1 MKKLFKLKEWLT
13 LEDAAKR
20 LTTSFEEEISE
31 ADCLQ
36 LALDR
41 HITISVLLDSSVYV
55 IASEVIK
62 TTQRESLAG
71 FTVSTS
77 DDGAIVHLLD
87 GEQFLP
93 NHQLDH
99 EYEDIKRSGSVFSLP
114 HGIYDLP
121 MVGAE
126 ELDVMHTFDLAQG
139 RSPREFVNIEGAF
152 LNAGGRVLNVLKNYN
167 EFSYKPDDSG
177 RVRIFDSTQNK
188 FVDFSNWHS
197 FFYPDDRLR
206 DVEFVFRREN
216 IEQFEKG
223 NLGDEGQSLTM
234 DESLLV
240 IGSMLNAL
248 KNAQTPSKRW
258 TQDAIKAEIL
268 EKSKAIKSRTL
279 DDYFSTANKAFK
291 TVS

>member
-1 MKKLFKLKEWLT
+1 MKKIFKLKKWLT
-13 LEDAAKR
+13 LDETSRR
-20 LTTSFEEEISE
+20 LTTVFEEEITV

-36 LALDR
+36 LALDGY
-41 HITISVLLDSSVYV
+41 IKISALVEGGKYV
-55 IASEVIK
+55 VDAKIVK
-62 TTQRESLAG
+62 TTQREALEK
-71 FTVSTS
+71 FIISTS
-77 DDGAIVHLLD
+77 EEGAIVRLLD
-87 GEQFLP
+87 EERFVP
-93 NHQLDH
+93 NYQLDH
-99 EYEDIKRSGSVFSLP
+99 EYEAIERNGNVCSLE
-114 HGIYDLP
+114 GGVYDLP
-121 MVGAE
+121 MIGSE
-126 ELDVMHTFDLAQG
+126 KLDVMHAFDLAQD
-139 RSPREFVNIEGAF
+139 REPREFVNIEGAF

-197 FFYPDDRLR
+197 FFYPDDGLR